1 MIRCIAVDDEA
12 LALDLLEDNIR
23 RTPFLKLIK
32 RCTSSFEALEFLR
45 NETVDLIFLDIRMPD
60 LSGLQ
65 LLKLIQQKPLVILIT
80 AYEKYA
86 VEGFE
91 LDVVDYLMKPVS
103 YERFLKAVT
112 KARELTNLRR
122 AAAQQAVNQDKTTG
136 SSGFMFVKSGYK
148 QVRINFSEI
157 LYVEG
162 LKDYVKIYDSDKPI
176 ITQMSIKS
184 ILGKL
189 PPNDFVRVHRS
200 FIINIHKIE
209 FVQRMQIRVGNK
221 NVPIGESYRES
232 FFKTINI
239 HQNPD

>member
-122 AAAQQAVNQDKTTG
+122 TVAQQTVNLDKTTG
-136 SSGFMFVKSGYK
+136 STGFMFVKSGYK